1 MCSFFYFCLA
11 PQAHVSSSTAA
22 ILLCGCTK
30 IKLWKKKL
38 AEYCPDD
45 DPNRV
50 DCTVE
55 ECKIYYMDGILSFCF
70 VSFDLIIDLR
80 LKFEI

>member
-1 MCSFFYFCLA
+1 ML
-11 PQAHVSSSTAA
+11 
-22 ILLCGCTK
+22 ILLFLFGAASACEQQYCGYSCVWMYEDKVVDKT
-30 IKLWKKKL
+30 L

-50 DCTVE
+50 TCTVE
-55 ECKIYYMDGILSFCF
+55 ECKMYYMDGIISFCF